1 LNAANALDATNSNQS
16 TNAITA
22 GLFAFIPK
30 RYRRYFSI
38 AMARAMDFTVPH
50 RKGCSFPLLA
60 DAEEGGQSGYG
71 KAERIAAVIFI
82 SNEGLCATSREV
94 RENLANAK

>member
-1 LNAANALDATNSNQS
+1 LNTANALDATNSNQS

-30 RYRRYFSI
+30 RYRLCFSI

-50 RKGCSFPLLA
+50 RKGFSFPLLV
-60 DAEEGGQSGYG
+60 DAEEVVQS
-71 KAERIAAVIFI
+71 AA
-82 SNEGLCATSREV
+82 
-94 RENLANAK
+94 AKPNKLRL